1 MSNIKSHLDTLENL
15 ASNFDVIK
23 GGQIYQ
29 KDQLIRFKS
38 DSKFHIN
45 FTDCFV
51 AICPNGGL
59 IAICKKHGF
68 FDVKR
73 SSTINKNI
81 IVMHQNSLK
90 QYIIPIDW
98 PYFKQYFILFDFN
111 EKEQLYGIC
120 NDATIFKIDICTQ
133 KALKKPSSEIL
144 KEEILYNAKLFKD
157 GYIAM
162 TERARLY
169 YIKDIKNSIPDLIIN
184 LEILGFSKNVEY
196 LIIPDDVSKSN
207 KMEVLINN
215 EKGNGVIHVEKAD
228 EGQYYITQLNEEEN
242 NNNDNNDNKNIIQ
255 TQILG
260 YKNISKLE
268 KDKLEPYITNIIEDP
283 KLKNKKN
290 KKAPEVKNNILDN
303 LNVIL
308 SMAISPSKKNIALY
322 DSRGI
327 IFFFDSTFDLDL
339 AKNPRIKVKINL
351 ISDSNEFKIE
361 EQQTIINFSK
371 NFQFL
376 FCGEDTVV
384 LYGLSLI
391 FLVNKTGGQKIYKIT
406 DLEDGVA
413 LKEKIFAKIIQ
424 EIDGIRYLTDEGV
437 FFISKVNQDL
447 YNVCDPFSKWISK
460 KLLKA
465 YEYFLINSPESEK
478 TLREISNYLP
488 RLINSLQ
495 IAAGNIFW
503 SIHSIDEDNNDKKDL
518 QLFLLRVAQFGKI
531 YLNENEFNFDKF
543 VEICK
548 DIKCIN
554 NLRNHLKLPRMITYT
569 EYKNLD
575 SKDLI
580 KKLMRDLNFGMA
592 LELCHFLDYSDK
604 KVYQRF
610 AIAKI
615 KKISKNINKDE
626 EEELFNELNEKLKD
640 IPNFSFIK
648 LAKKAFK
655 YHKNKLGMKFL
666 EKEKSILYKVPQYI
680 ELKEWDK
687 ALESIEGLY
696 DRNVIDIILHKIY
709 ITDGIERFID
719 KVIQHPINES
729 AIIEFLYKNDK
740 NSIEQYLI
748 RKKKPEDKL
757 FYYLEKYFTLNNI
770 KERKDIINK
779 AKECL
784 RIIETSKNIIFET
797 KFYKNYIESLESN
810 LNFKTHKEYGKL
822 LSEKGEENSFD
833 LSIYATNKI
842 LINHIDDEKISAFEK
857 YNNKTFGFQQETMN
871 IMRLINFC
879 ENQKFIYADNFLK
892 KYSNIK
898 KLGLTN
904 LNVTEIY
911 YKFGKYESAI
921 EYLRNIND
929 PYYLNHKV
937 NMLTYIERYD
947 IALEVIISEK
957 KVINIEDLV
966 NNILKAKPN
975 LKEKAQ
981 ELCEKYKVKMQLI

>member
-1 MSNIKSHLDTLENL
+1 M
-15 ASNFDVIK
+15 
-23 GGQIYQ
+23 
-29 KDQLIRFKS
+29 
-38 DSKFHIN
+38 
-45 FTDCFV
+45 
-51 AICPNGGL
+51 
-59 IAICKKHGF
+59 
-68 FDVKR
+68 
-73 SSTINKNI
+73 
-81 IVMHQNSLK
+81 
-90 QYIIPIDW
+90 
-98 PYFKQYFILFDFN
+98 
-111 EKEQLYGIC
+111 
-120 NDATIFKIDICTQ
+120 
-133 KALKKPSSEIL
+133 
-144 KEEILYNAKLFKD
+144 
-157 GYIAM
+157 
-162 TERARLY
+162 
-169 YIKDIKNSIPDLIIN
+169 
-184 LEILGFSKNVEY
+184 
-196 LIIPDDVSKSN
+196 
-207 KMEVLINN
+207 
-215 EKGNGVIHVEKAD
+215 
-228 EGQYYITQLNEEEN
+228 
-242 NNNDNNDNKNIIQ
+242 
-255 TQILG
+255 
-260 YKNISKLE
+260 
-268 KDKLEPYITNIIEDP
+268 
-283 KLKNKKN
+283 
-290 KKAPEVKNNILDN
+290 
-303 LNVIL
+303 
-308 SMAISPSKKNIALY
+308 
-322 DSRGI
+322 
-327 IFFFDSTFDLDL
+327 
-339 AKNPRIKVKINL
+339 
-351 ISDSNEFKIE
+351 
-361 EQQTIINFSK
+361 
-371 NFQFL
+371 
-376 FCGEDTVV
+376 
-384 LYGLSLI
+384 
-391 FLVNKTGGQKIYKIT
+391 
-406 DLEDGVA
+406 EDGVA

-748 RKKKPEDKL
+748 RKKKPDDKL